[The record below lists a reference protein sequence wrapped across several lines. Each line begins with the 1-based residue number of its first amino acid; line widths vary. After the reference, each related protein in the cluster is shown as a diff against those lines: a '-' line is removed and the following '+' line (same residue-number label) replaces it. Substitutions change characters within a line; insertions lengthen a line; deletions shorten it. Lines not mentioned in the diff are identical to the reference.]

1 MCCLHLIELESD
13 LGTNYEVIK
22 LPDLYHPQSDGFI
35 RQIFLTFGWCLQAL
49 CHEKDMDCDMSVP
62 FVIMNYR
69 RMLVW
74 LLNTKADSEKGGK
87 LRLSWMGPIL
97 MVKMLDSGP
106 ALIRRKRLKSLTKVH
121 LDHLNSGE
129 GNMIPAYAVAAR

>member
-1 MCCLHLIELESD
+1 
-13 LGTNYEVIK
+13 
-22 LPDLYHPQSDGFI
+22 
-35 RQIFLTFGWCLQAL
+35 
-49 CHEKDMDCDMSVP
+49 MDCDMSVP

-69 RMLVW
+69 SMLVW
-74 LLNTKADSEKGGK
+74 FHNTQADSEKGGK
-87 LRLSWMGPIL
+87 LRLSWMGLIL

-121 LDHLNSGE
+121 LDHLDSDE